1 MKIKT
6 EPLVTI
12 YIVSKNH
19 RKYLLKSIK
28 SVLLQSYK
36 NLEIFFVDDNSKDKS
51 FELAKKSF
59 TKKKI
64 KFVKFKKNT
73 GLQSIANFVLKH
85 SNGKYFLRLDA
96 DDWLDENAILLILFI
111 K

>member
-28 SVLLQSYK
+28 SVLSQSYK

-59 TKKKI
+59 TKKK
-64 KFVKFKKNT
+64 N
-73 GLQSIANFVLKH
+73 
-85 SNGKYFLRLDA
+85 
-96 DDWLDENAILLILFI
+96 
-111 K
+111 

>member
-6 EPLVTI
+6 DPLVTI

-28 SVLLQSYK
+28 SVLSQSYK

-51 FELAKKSF
+51 F
-59 TKKKI
+59 
-64 KFVKFKKNT
+64 
-73 GLQSIANFVLKH
+73 
-85 SNGKYFLRLDA
+85 
-96 DDWLDENAILLILFI
+96 
-111 K
+111 